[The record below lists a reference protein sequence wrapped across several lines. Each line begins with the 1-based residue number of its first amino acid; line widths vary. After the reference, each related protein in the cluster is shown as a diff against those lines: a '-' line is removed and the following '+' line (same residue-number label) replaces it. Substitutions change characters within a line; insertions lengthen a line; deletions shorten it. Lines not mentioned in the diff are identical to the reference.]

1 MDNLVKGDDSW
12 IRPEI
17 VTKSSQ
23 KQPKAYTGN
32 TVREWENKFAE
43 SDKIAILRE
52 NQFKSFKEGLI
63 VRVDSIKDI

>member
-1 MDNLVKGDDSW
+1 MD
-12 IRPEI
+12 
-17 VTKSSQ
+17 SSGNRYK

-32 TVREWENKFAE
+32 TARELENKFAE